1 MSKRQKRKKK
11 TAFVP
16 SIVFGTVVFGVVP
29 ACAVACGGTTFMPS
43 GSGDAATDS
52 PRDGL
57 LGVADVGFD
66 VPFSV
71 AAVGYCGFCDGG
83 PDGSDAADA
92 TDANDEPDTQW
103 TVAQCGFCDGG
114 EGG

>member
-1 MSKRQKRKKK
+1 MSKRRRKK

-16 SIVFGTVVFGVVP
+16 SVVFGTVVFGVVP
-29 ACAVACGGTTFMPS
+29 ACAVACGGTTFMPG

-52 PRDGL
+52 PRDGYQ
-57 LGVADVGFD
+57 GVADVGFD

-71 AAVGYCGFCDGG
+71 AAVGYCGFCDAG
-83 PDGSDAADA
+83 PDAADA
-92 TDANDEPDTQW
+92 DAGDANDQPDVPW